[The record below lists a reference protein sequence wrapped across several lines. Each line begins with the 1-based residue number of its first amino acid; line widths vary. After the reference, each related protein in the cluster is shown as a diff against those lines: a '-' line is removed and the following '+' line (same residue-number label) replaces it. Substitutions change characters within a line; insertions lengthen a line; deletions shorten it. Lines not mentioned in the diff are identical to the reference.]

1 MLIILNNENHVDL
14 GEKMIFEKYEIFAD
28 HQEEPDLRIDFENSY
43 GLNKYTKLD
52 IQNILEVRRLVLSL
66 QSAFAAR
73 HPEMVRGIKLEA
85 SQ

>member
-14 GEKMIFEKYEIFAD
+14 GEKMICEKYEIFAD
-28 HQEEPDLRIDFENSY
+28 HQEEPDVRIDFENSY
-43 GLNKYTKLD
+43 GLKKYIKLN
-52 IQNILEVRRLVLSL
+52 IQNLLEVRSL

-73 HPEMVRGIKLEA
+73 HPEKVRGIKLEA